1 MDDAIRHR
9 GDAYV
14 GGMFITPL
22 EINTELLNSKG
33 CSKLTFNIRL
43 FQLIFGLVIMLL
55 TYKLGLYV
63 LLWSYVI
70 SQLLSYLISAYYTGK
85 YINYGLIKQMIDML
99 PFIVTSIVCSLFTLV
114 ILQFIDALSIQIQL
128 IISFFAFAASYVMIV
143 FVLQFEERKL
153 FGIII
158 KNAIK
163 R

>member
-1 MDDAIRHR
+1 
-9 GDAYV
+9 
-14 GGMFITPL
+14 
-22 EINTELLNSKG
+22 
-33 CSKLTFNIRL
+33 
-43 FQLIFGLVIMLL
+43 
-55 TYKLGLYV
+55 
-63 LLWSYVI
+63 
-70 SQLLSYLISAYYTGK
+70 
-85 YINYGLIKQMIDML
+85 MIDML

-128 IISFFAFAASYVMIV
+128 IITFFAFAASYVMIV